1 MAVFKRILC
10 SDCNKQMGQ
19 TAKETAK
26 EWQAKRCSCG
36 GTPKLST
43 KWYCAVYLP
52 SSDGG
57 LHKIVRA
64 GSESKK
70 DTEIMERELLT
81 KRDEG
86 EQYEKPRDNTLS
98 GFATTWQEWL
108 DRRERDGKLASG
120 SKLSYERRTEGHLI
134 PYFGR
139 LDMRAITPDVVESY
153 IDKRRATECR
163 PATINREV
171 ATLKRIL
178 AVAVQKR
185 LLRYHPLQGMEMLEE
200 ENELDRH
207 LTTEEI
213 NRLYDACQ
221 EKLGGNGKPANDSPP
236 RHLLPIV
243 VAALNTGLRI
253 DGVLTLRWED
263 IKWKENE
270 IHKIV
275 KGKKLVRIPM
285 TDDLR
290 MTLEDWCIRGGIHR
304 MNGWVFP
311 STHKEDSHILI
322 TSNFGLATAFKRANI
337 KDATFHTLRHTFATR
352 FLEQHPDHMET
363 LRVIMGHS
371 SAWITRR
378 YAHITDTTRHV
389 VMAKF
394 NVV

>member
-1 MAVFKRILC
+1 MAVFKRVLC
-10 SDCNKQMGQ
+10 TDCNKQMGQ

-26 EWQAKRCSCG
+26 EWQAKRCTCG
-36 GTPKLST
+36 GSPKLST
-43 KWYCAVYLP
+43 KWYYSAYLP
-52 SSDGG
+52 SSDGK
-57 LHKIVRA
+57 LHKMVKA

-70 DTEIMERELLT
+70 ATEAMERELLT

-86 EQYEKPRDNTLS
+86 EQYEKPRDNTLN
-98 GFATTWQEWL
+98 GFAGTWQEWL
-108 DRRERDGKLASG
+108 DRRARDGKLASG
-120 SKLSYERRTEGHLI
+120 SKLSYERRTEVHLL

-153 IDKRRATECR
+153 IDKRRETECR

-185 LLRYHPLQGMEMLEE
+185 VLKYHPLQGLEMLEE
-200 ENELDRH
+200 DNELDRH
-207 LTTEEI
+207 LTADEI
-213 NRLYDACQ
+213 NRLYGACQ
-221 EKLGGNGKPANDSPP
+221 DKSAPS
-236 RHLLPIV
+236 HLLPIV
-243 VAALNTGLRI
+243 AVALNTGLRI
-253 DGVLTLRWED
+253 DGVLTLRWEEVR
-263 IKWKENE
+263 WKENE

-275 KGKKLVRIPM
+275 KGKNLVRIPM

-290 MTLEDWCIRGGIHR
+290 MTLEAWRVRDGVLRAT
-304 MNGWVFP
+304 GWVFP
-311 STHKEDSHILI
+311 STHKEGSHILI
-322 TSNFGLATAFKRANI
+322 TSNFGLAKAFTRANI
-337 KDATFHTLRHTFATR
+337 KDCTFHTLRHTFATR

-378 YAHITDTTRHV
+378 YAHITDATRHI
-389 VMAKF
+389 VMSKF